1 MKKLLIH
8 LLLVALASIH
18 NAPIIGQDCGSA
30 LNNNL
35 CGGQPQQV
43 SNLLAAPYSNQC
55 VFTNPVLSADSL
67 YNTVWYSFHTG
78 SDPTRTGVTVSIE
91 FVDCDS
97 DIGNDFICA
106 SYFAVDE
113 NADPCSLTLTGP
125 SLSAP
130 CNCDDTSFEWALSDI
145 APNATYVLIIGSN
158 HQPQSGGGVD
168 PCAFNV
174 TLSGSALSIEATV
187 EPLSVSLGESA
198 GLVVEGAD
206 PGSDVQWTP
215 GEYLSDPTSINPT
228 VVAEETTAFQVTG
241 NIGECELTD
250 VVSLTVGSPV
260 EIYTAFSPNGDTKN
274 DVWNIK
280 DIERFPTC
288 QVEVFDRWGQS
299 VFKSVGYQ
307 QPWDGTYR
315 GKYLPTGPYY
325 YVIELNS
332 LEVTIPPI
340 LGVVSI
346 VH

>member
-8 LLLVALASIH
+8 LLPIALVVINSARALGQECGDALA
-18 NAPIIGQDCGSA
+18 
-30 LNNNL
+30 NNL

-43 SNLLAAPYSNQC
+43 NDLVAAPYSNQC
-55 VFTNPVLSADSL
+55 IFTNPALSADSL

-78 SDPTRTGVTVSIE
+78 TDPTRTSVTVSID

-97 DIGNDFICA
+97 DAGNDYICA
-106 SYFAVDE
+106 SYFPVAE
-113 NADPCSLTLTGP
+113 GADPCGLTLTGP
-125 SLSAP
+125 SLTAP
-130 CNCDDTSFEWALSDI
+130 CTGGNDSFEWNLPEI
-145 APNATYVLIIGSN
+145 QPNTTYVLIVGSN
-158 HQPQSGGGVD
+158 HQPQGGGAAD

-198 GLVVEGAD
+198 GLIVEGAD
-206 PGSDVQWTP
+206 PDSDIQWTP
-215 GEYLSDPTSINPT
+215 GEYLSNDNVINPQ
-228 VVAEETTAFQVTG
+228 VVAEETTAFQVTA
-241 NIGECELTD
+241 NIGDCELTD
-250 VVSLTVGSPV
+250 VVSITVGSPV
-260 EIYTAFSPNGDTKN
+260 EIYTAISPNGDNIN

-299 VFKSVGYQ
+299 LFKSVGYQ
-307 QPWDGTYR
+307 QPWDGTYK

-332 LEVTIPPI
+332 LEVTIPPL